1 MGVEEVWTNRNLN
14 AADPDF
20 TYSPLIRLN
29 GTMYDKLIA
38 DPYFGFAP
46 LGKMLP
52 EGFVDMSFVLALVK
66 EPESYDAPL
75 EEHFMDTMLL
85 KNLHALAWHY

>member
-38 DPYFGFAP
+38 DIYFGFAP

-52 EGFVDMSFVLALVK
+52 EEFVDFHLNYSIFACTSLALLT
-66 EPESYDAPL
+66 PL
-75 EEHFMDTMLL
+75 NFFNFIVEI
-85 KNLHALAWHY
+85 